1 VKGRVAT
8 GSGQGRHFTQLDWA
22 RRQFVQKLG
31 IDPFPGTLNLV
42 LEDAESIDVW
52 HRLRKTPG
60 ARIENPN
67 DGPNDCDGRCYPVTI
82 EGRIDAAIVLPE
94 VAGYSPAQIELIA
107 PVGVRE
113 ALGVEDGDSLRWEI
127 RS

>member
-1 VKGRVAT
+1 
-8 GSGQGRHFTQLDWA
+8 
-22 RRQFVQKLG
+22 VQKLG

-82 EGRIDAAIVLPE
+82 EGKIDAAIVLPE
-94 VAGYSPAQIELIA
+94 VAGYSPVQIELIA
-107 PVGVRE
+107 AVGLRE
-113 ALGVEDGDSLRWEI
+113 ALDVKDGESLRLEI
-127 RS
+127 EQTG

>member
-8 GSGQGRHFTQLDWA
+8 GSGQGRHFTQLEWA

-42 LEDAESIDVW
+42 LEDAESIEVW
-52 HRLRKTPG
+52 HRLRKAPG
-60 ARIENPN
+60 IRIENPN

-82 EGRIDAAIVLPE
+82 DGRIDAAIVLPE
-94 VAGYSPAQIELIA
+94 VAGYSPVQIELIA

-113 ALGVEDGDSLRWEI
+113 ALGVEDGDSLGLEL

>member
-22 RRQFVQKLG
+22 RRQFVQ
-31 IDPFPGTLNLV
+31 

-67 DGPNDCDGRCYPVTI
+67 DGPNDCDGRCYPITI

-94 VAGYSPAQIELIA
+94 VAGYSPVQIEVIA
-107 PVGVRE
+107 AVGLRE
-113 ALGVEDGDSLRWEI
+113 ALDVKDGESVRLKIEQTG
-127 RS
+127 